1 MVQVWCNIQII
12 VFDIDLL
19 ALELNFMN
27 DPFKIM
33 VIYEQILTSS
43 PGIENTPCVVI
54 EKAW

>member
-54 EKAW
+54 EKAG